1 MSDTMNKIL
10 KIDTIARGV
19 MAGYYGCKQNAGTEF
34 QKWTHA
40 VLQADQIYKGDLLIN
55 SNELSIEG
63 LKYVKDNQ
71 IQVL

>member
-1 MSDTMNKIL
+1 MNRIL

-40 VLQADQIYKGDLLIN
+40 VLQADQIYKGDLVIDADGLSEEAYHYCKNNNLI
-55 SNELSIEG
+55 
-63 LKYVKDNQ
+63 Q
-71 IQVL
+71 

>member
-1 MSDTMNKIL
+1 MNRIL
-10 KIDTIARGV
+10 KIETIAQGV
-19 MAGYYGCKQNAGTEF
+19 MAGYYGCKQNAGTEY

-40 VLQADQIYKGDLLIN
+40 VLQADQIYKGNLIID
-55 SNELSIEG
+55 SNELSAEG